1 MTGVQT
7 CALPISKGVDRKG
20 TPEADP
26 RKEFQTNDRRV
37 NFAKRIPRDVILK
50 TDNGR
55 RAEGTERRELTEK
68 GHPKRIRERNF
79 KQTIAA

>member
-1 MTGVQT
+1 MNRRR
-7 CALPISKGVDRKG
+7 VDRKG

-26 RKEFQTNDRRV
+26 RKELQTNDRRV

-55 RAEGTERRELTEK
+55 RAEGTERK
-68 GHPKRIRERNF
+68 GERRPDRR
-79 KQTIAA
+79 KAEGERLGK